1 MSYVDAY
8 LNKAKDIIHVAER
21 VDGKRII
28 QDINPEY
35 NFYILDPKGKQQ
47 TIHGQSVTEVR
58 SKNGK
63 DFKKNVAINQHNTTF
78 ESDLHTFLNQTL

>member
-35 NFYILDPKGKQQ
+35 NFYILDP
-47 TIHGQSVTEVR
+47 
-58 SKNGK
+58 
-63 DFKKNVAINQHNTTF
+63 
-78 ESDLHTFLNQTL
+78 